1 MSSLLLAFSS
11 FAWFDRPWLC
21 CHWAEPNICHL
32 IAHNLTILLP
42 LLPSYSPKLPSYSPK
57 LSSYSPKLPSFSPKL
72 SSYSPKLPSYSP
84 LLPSYSPL
92 LSSNSPLSPSD
103 DCPPLLHISWS
114 LPLPLYSTATT
125 NYSLTG
131 YRREWQLQPIETDKA
146 VAKNMDAAVN
156 NFHINY
162 LSQWETMA
170 CHFFFSLDH
179 LTANVADEHPL
190 QDCIELRTCPK
201 CRCAW
206 FATLKISACIAYI
219 DFWTAALTTYF

>member
-84 LLPSYSPL
+84 LL
-92 LSSNSPLSPSD
+92 SSNSPLSPSD
-103 DCPPLLHISWS
+103 DCPLLLHISWW

-179 LTANVADEHPL
+179 LTANFTSSMGRMNILCKTALNWEPALSADVLGLLHWKSL
-190 QDCIELRTCPK
+190 HASL
-201 CRCAW
+201 
-206 FATLKISACIAYI
+206 TLT
-219 DFWTAALTTYF
+219 FGLLH